1 MERDLTSLADN
12 RFDLLIVGGGIHGVA
27 LAWFASLAGHSTA
40 LIERRDFGG
49 ETSANSQKIIH
60 GGLRYLQRLDFGRVR
75 SSVRERQRLMWM
87 APHLV
92 HPQRSVLPISGHGSK
107 GREAVWA
114 GLRLYNMLT
123 SGLLPLDDPTKKI
136 PAARILTR
144 DDLAALTP
152 EMRTSSY
159 LGAAEWHDATCW
171 STERLVLAFA
181 RGAASRGA
189 TVANYVGAL
198 NLLEEAGSVRGVEAR
213 DELDGTAFD
222 IRAATTVDCTGPWF
236 RRWWSPEG
244 SAAKPGPG
252 SYLSGINLV
261 TERIFKHDVTVSLRT
276 TDESPAG
283 VLVVSPWGSSSIVGT
298 HWMPF
303 AAGASEG
310 MISKKRCEHLW
321 RQLES
326 AAPGLD
332 LASTHIQL
340 VHHGLVPATGSV
352 SGESGRNWLTQPEIR
367 SHEAEGYGNLFS
379 VRGVKLTTAAA
390 VAESVLKE
398 VFPGY
403 QARPLSELPRL
414 PGGDVEDWRDFVER
428 GSRFWVDNELEGDP
442 GSLLQDYGS
451 EIGTVLAL
459 SPDSPAETS
468 AGSAL
473 PLQEGVMA
481 GRVLFAVRHEMAK
494 TLSDV
499 VLRRTGIGAS
509 GFPGVG
515 SLRAVATLMAG
526 ELNWSPGRTEEEI
539 REVEA
544 FYPSFLRVAP

>member
-27 LAWFASLAGHSTA
+27 LAWFASLAGYSTA
-40 LIERRDFGG
+40 LIDRRDFGG

-92 HPQRSVLPISGHGSK
+92 HPQRSILPISGHGSK

-171 STERLVLAFA
+171 NTERLVLAFA

-189 TVANYVGAL
+189 TVANYVGAM
-198 NLLEEAGSVRGVEAR
+198 NLLEEAGSVQGVEAR
-213 DELDGTAFD
+213 DELDGSDFA
-222 IRAATTVDCTGPWF
+222 IRATTTVDCTGPWF
-236 RRWWSPEG
+236 RRWWTREG

-252 SYLSGINLV
+252 FYLSGINLV
-261 TERIFKHDVTVSLRT
+261 TERIFEQDVTVSLRT
-276 TDESPAG
+276 TDESPGG

-303 AAGASEG
+303 AQGVSEG
-310 MISKKRCEHLW
+310 RISKERCESLW

-332 LASTHIQL
+332 LASIHVRL
-340 VHHGLVPATGSV
+340 VHHGLVPAADSAD
-352 SGESGRNWLTQPEIR
+352 SEAGRNWLTQPAIQ
-367 SHEAEGYGNLFS
+367 SHEAEGHGNLFS

-398 VFPGY
+398 VFPDY
-403 QARPLSELPRL
+403 QARPLEDLPRL

-428 GSRFWVDNELEGDP
+428 GSRFWVESELEGDP

-451 EIGTVLAL
+451 EMGTVLAL
-459 SPDSPAETS
+459 SPDSPVETS
-468 AGSAL
+468 AGSG
-473 PLQEGVMA
+473 PTQQVGVLA

-499 VLRRTGIGAS
+499 VLRRTGIGAT
-509 GFPGVG
+509 GFPGDG
-515 SLRAVATLMAG
+515 TLRSVAAVMAG
-526 ELNWSPGRTEEEI
+526 ELSWSPGRMEEEI
-539 REVEA
+539 RDVAA
-544 FYPSFLRVAP
+544 FYPSFLRVAS

>member
-1 MERDLTSLADN
+1 MERNLASLADN

-27 LAWFASLAGHSTA
+27 LAWFASLAGYRTA
-40 LIERRDFGG
+40 LIDRRDFGG

-75 SSVRERQRLMWM
+75 SSVRERQRLMWL

-114 GLRLYNMLT
+114 GLGLYNMLT
-123 SGLLPLDDPTKKI
+123 SSLLPLDDPTKKI
-136 PAARILTR
+136 PAARILAK
-144 DDLAALTP
+144 DDLAALIP

-171 STERLVLAFA
+171 NTERLVLAFA
-181 RGAASRGA
+181 RGAAIQGA

-198 NLLEEAGSVRGVEAR
+198 NLLEEAGSVQGVEAR

-236 RRWWSPEG
+236 GRWWTREE
-244 SAAKPGPG
+244 SAAKPGAG
-252 SYLSGINLV
+252 SYVSGINLV
-261 TERIFKHDVTVSLRT
+261 TERIFEQDVTVSLRT
-276 TDESPAG
+276 MDESPGG
-283 VLVVSPWGSSSIVGT
+283 VLVVSPWGTSSIVGT

-303 AAGASEG
+303 AQEVSEG
-310 MISKKRCEHLW
+310 RISKERCESLW

-332 LASTHIQL
+332 LTSTHVRLI
-340 VHHGLVPATGSV
+340 HHGLVPAGGPV
-352 SGESGRNWLTQPEIR
+352 GGESGRNWLTQPEIR
-367 SHEAEGYGNLFS
+367 SHEAEGHGNLFS

-403 QARPLSELPRL
+403 QARPLEDLPRL
-414 PGGDVEDWRDFVER
+414 PGGDVEDWRDFVDR
-428 GSRFWVDNELEGDP
+428 GSRYWKEKELKGDP

-451 EIGTVLAL
+451 EIGAVLAL
-459 SPDSPAETS
+459 SPDSPAEAA
-468 AGSAL
+468 AGSGGTK
-473 PLQEGVMA
+473 QNGVLA

-509 GFPGVG
+509 GFPGIKT
-515 SLRAVATLMAG
+515 LRSVATLMAG
-526 ELNWSPGRTEEEI
+526 ELSWSTGRMEEEI
-539 REVEA
+539 RDVED
-544 FYPSFLRVAP
+544 FYPSFLRVAS